1 MFAPLEH
8 WHEFYVLLG
17 TAAAA
22 LVALQFVAASL
33 GAGYLSFE
41 TAGASRTYMTPVIVH
56 FSSVLFA
63 SAAGLIPW
71 HAAMTF
77 ALVVG
82 VAAAIGTI
90 YSIHLAIKVLGDG
103 GETVE

>member
-17 TAAAA
+17 TGAAA

-41 TAGASRTYMTPVIVH
+41 TASASRTYMTPVIVH

-63 SAAGLIPW
+63 CAAGLIPW
-71 HAAMTF
+71 HTATAF
-77 ALVVG
+77 SLCIG
-82 VAAAIGTI
+82 VASAIGTI
-90 YSIHLAIKVLGDG
+90 YSVVLSVKVLKDG
-103 GETVE
+103 GED